1 MYGIIEKKMIIYIK
15 RGNIFKID
23 NVNNFAHGCNCAGA
37 MGKGIA
43 LQFRKRFPLM
53 YTQYKN
59 LCASGDFQLG
69 DVFLYQFNEGF
80 VFNLAT
86 QYSWKTKADEN
97 AIRTSL
103 TKMLDIACE
112 YNIKQIAFPK
122 IGAGLG
128 GLDWLEVKLI
138 IEDIASKYNDINLF
152 VVEDFD
158 GDV

>member
-1 MYGIIEKKMIIYIK
+1 MHGITEDKMVIYIEY
-15 RGNIFKID
+15 GDIFKIE

-53 YTQYKN
+53 YTQYKK
-59 LCASGDFQLG
+59 LCALGNFQLG

-103 TKMLDIACE
+103 TKMFDIACK
-112 YNIKQIAFPK
+112 YTVTQIALPK

-128 GLDWLEVKLI
+128 GLDWLKVKLI
-138 IEDIASKYNDINLF
+138 IEDVASKYENIDLF
-152 VVEDFD
+152 VVENFN
-158 GDV
+158 GEV